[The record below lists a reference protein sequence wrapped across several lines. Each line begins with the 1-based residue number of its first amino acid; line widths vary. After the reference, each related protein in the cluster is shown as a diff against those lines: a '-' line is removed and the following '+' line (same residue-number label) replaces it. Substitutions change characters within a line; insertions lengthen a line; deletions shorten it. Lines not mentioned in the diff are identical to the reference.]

1 MKAIRVR
8 NLRSF
13 ANDETQPYVEL
24 KPLTIFIGKN
34 SCGKST
40 LLRTLPLFRQSIE
53 ERTSG
58 PVLWY
63 GTYVDF
69 GMFQQAKNKNSKENE
84 ITFDIILNHQET
96 DINVSICLTAINK
109 ETIFKKISISF
120 INNIIEFDFIS
131 HLNVA
136 LSVNGHY
143 LEDKLNYHLRPNKL
157 LPAIFNINTP
167 GPLCNKSFNTMIEKL
182 FDFYDYDYFED
193 DDLHD
198 VSEKTKLENKFDD
211 FISEFDLDI
220 SDEIY
225 TSPKKL
231 IKGISEDLFYFE
243 RNDKTIPTK
252 IQNEIFHLYLKSFSN
267 KFLNLCNE
275 LLVNELRE
283 VKYIAPLR
291 ATAERYYR
299 FQDFRVNELDHTG
312 SNLAMLLRSLKL
324 REIRRF
330 QTWTDENF
338 GFKVHIKEEGLH
350 YEIMIEIDKNQN
362 NVSDMG
368 FGFSQIL
375 PIITS
380 LWAEQAGVLSKDII
394 TFGRKSRNKI
404 FVIEQPELHLHPE
417 LQAKLAIVFLKI
429 ATKLNKTGEA
439 NTKIIFET
447 HSKTMIDAIGDEIEN
462 NTSLREHVNI
472 VIFNKEK
479 DRTNITSTK
488 FDEEGDLIDWPIGF
502 FSGL

>member
-69 GMFQQAKNKNSKENE
+69 GMFQQARNKNSKENE
-84 ITFDIILNHQET
+84 ITFDIVLNHQET
-96 DINVSICLTAINK
+96 DVHVSICLTATNK

-120 INNIIEFDFIS
+120 RNNIIAFDFTS
-131 HLNVA
+131 QLNVEF
-136 LSVNGHY
+136 SVNGHY
-143 LEDKLNYHLRPNKL
+143 LEDKLNYHLRPNNL
-157 LPAIFNINTP
+157 LPAIFNINTH
-167 GPLCNKSFNTMIEKL
+167 GPLCNESFNAIIHKL
-182 FDFYDYDYFED
+182 FVFYDYNDFADGE
-193 DDLHD
+193 LHD
-198 VSEKTKLENKFDD
+198 ECEKTKLQNTFDE
-211 FISEFDLDI
+211 FIDEFDLDI

-225 TSPKKL
+225 TSSEKL
-231 IKGISEDLFYFE
+231 IQGISDDLFYFD
-243 RNDKTIPTK
+243 RNEKTIPTK
-252 IQNEIFHLYLKSFSN
+252 IQDEIFHLYLKAFGN

-275 LLVNELRE
+275 LLVSELRE

-312 SNLAMLLRSLKL
+312 SNLAMLLRSLKP
-324 REIRRF
+324 REIKRF

-394 TFGRKSRNKI
+394 TFGRKNRNKI

-417 LQAKLAIVFLKI
+417 LQAKLAIVFLKT
-429 ATKLNKTGEA
+429 ATKLNKIGET

-447 HSKTMIDAIGDEIEN
+447 HSKTMIDAIGDE
-462 NTSLREHVNI
+462 
-472 VIFNKEK
+472 
-479 DRTNITSTK
+479 
-488 FDEEGDLIDWPIGF
+488 
-502 FSGL
+502 